1 MPSPKPQSVVVIGA
15 GVTGLST
22 AFHLVEK
29 GVERV
34 TVVDKGSVGGGS
46 SLQSGGIITMLMATP
61 TEVRARA
68 VSLDIFERF
77 SRILD
82 GYHFHQVGCLNL
94 FTEEVFNQNS
104 HQLDMW
110 QQNGGR
116 FEVLRGAEIS
126 ERFPDLEAKDADHG
140 VLDHRSGFSEP
151 HHYVAA
157 LKTKLEDMGV
167 EFRENERVVGFE
179 LRGDRVREVVTAV
192 GSIEADAIVCA
203 VNAWTNHVLSLVGI
217 RIPYKNF
224 VHERFVTKPFGR
236 PPRLPAVNDHIL
248 DCYVRPTDDNRLLV
262 GTSIDVPAY
271 EMRGPE
277 FHVGELQP
285 HPDAL
290 PYIETNF
297 ANRTPLLE
305 GADWDYHTVGLISL
319 SHDVKPVIGPVPG
332 VKASTSEHISIQ
344 VDSPTTRFQDCSS
357 RSTWWTAKPASTLRC
372 TTRQG
377 LAMSISMRFCRHP

>member
-1 MPSPKPQSVVVIGA
+1 
-15 GVTGLST
+15 
-22 AFHLVEK
+22 
-29 GVERV
+29 
-34 TVVDKGSVGGGS
+34 
-46 SLQSGGIITMLMATP
+46 
-61 TEVRARA
+61 
-68 VSLDIFERF
+68 
-77 SRILD
+77 
-82 GYHFHQVGCLNL
+82 
-94 FTEEVFNQNS
+94 
-104 HQLDMW
+104 MW

-126 ERFPDLEAKDADHG
+126 ERYPDLETKDADHG
-140 VLDHRSGFSEP
+140 ILDHRSGFSEP

-167 EFRENERVVGFE
+167 EFRENECVVGFE
-179 LRGDRVREVVTAV
+179 LRRDRVREVVTAV

-290 PYIETNF
+290 PYIEDQF
-297 ANRTPLLE
+297 RESDAIIGRCRL
-305 GADWDYHTVGLISL
+305 GL
-319 SHDVKPVIGPVPG
+319 SHCGIDQLVTRRQTCHRTSAQESKGLYIGSHFHSGGFAYNTV
-332 VKASTSEHISIQ
+332 S
-344 VDSPTTRFQDCSS
+344 
-357 RSTWWTAKPASTLRC
+357 
-372 TTRQG
+372 G
-377 LAMSISMRFCRHP
+377 LLHRGACGRRRNQHRH